1 MKKNNVGIVDNERTH
16 FSLHRT
22 LFAVTRASV
31 GEDSEGKGYSFSALF
46 FSFYG
51 RLGYLETELKAK
63 KTSSLFNSIKF

>member
-31 GEDSEGKGYSFSALF
+31 GEDSEGKGCSFSAPFCF
-46 FSFYG
+46 F
-51 RLGYLETELKAK
+51 LGETGV
-63 KTSSLFNSIKF
+63 S